1 MLFAQ
6 RIGIIAV
13 LIGSSLII
21 GSCAVDNIPEVQQID
36 GIALLEADPNWPAP
50 MPEDWSWGQVL
61 GVSVDSQDHIWVTH
75 SAQVVEFDPD
85 GNLLRTWGGPEA
97 GPEWPGMLHGLFVDH
112 NDYVWSAAREQHT
125 IFKFTKDGEVVLT
138 IGQMEEMGN
147 SHDPYLLGRPA
158 ELYVDPDTNELY
170 VADGYTN
177 RRIIVY
183 DAESGEYLRQ
193 WGAYGNE
200 PDDDYQYPEE
210 GTQLSQQ
217 FRLLHGITS
226 SKDDLVYVAD
236 RTNSRVQ
243 VFNQDGTF
251 VMEQRVSEGPSA
263 AFSLA
268 FSTDPDQ
275 HFLYVADGTAHRI
288 LILRRET
295 LEVLGEVGSEGSGV
309 GQLGRPHNI
318 ATDSKGNLYVAE
330 ANPGMRAQKFSFM
343 GIGSF

>member
-1 MLFAQ
+1 MVSTQ
-6 RIGIIAV
+6 QIATITI
-13 LIGSSLII
+13 LLGSSLII
-21 GSCAVDNIPEVQQID
+21 GSCAQDNTSEIQPIE
-36 GIALLEADPNWPAP
+36 GIALLEADPNWPLQ

-61 GVSVDSQDHIWVTH
+61 GVSVDAQDHIWVTH
-75 SAQVVEFDPD
+75 SSQVVEFDPE
-85 GNLLRTWGGPEA
+85 GNLLRTWGGTQA
-97 GPEWPGMLHGLFVDH
+97 GDEWPRMLHGLFVDH
-112 NDYVWSAAREQHT
+112 NDYVWSGAREQHT

-138 IGQMEEMGN
+138 IGQLDQMGN
-147 SHDPYLLGRPA
+147 SSEPYLLGRPA
-158 ELYVDPDTNELY
+158 EFYVDPDTNELY

-183 DAESGEYLRQ
+183 DAETGEYLRQ
-193 WGAYGNE
+193 WGAYGNK

-210 GTQLSQQ
+210 EAQAPQQ

-251 VMEQRVSEGPSA
+251 VAEKRVSDGPSA

-268 FSTDPDQ
+268 FSADVNQ
-275 HFLYVADGTAHRI
+275 HFLYVADGTTHRI

-330 ANPGMRAQKFSFM
+330 ANPGMRVQKFSFM
-343 GIGSF
+343 GIGPL

>member
-1 MLFAQ
+1 MVTNQ
-6 RIGIIAV
+6 RIKTTIFVVGF
-13 LIGSSLII
+13 SLVI
-21 GSCAVDNIPEVQQID
+21 GSCIRDNVTDIQSMD
-36 GIALLEADPNWPAP
+36 GIALLEANPNWPAQ
-50 MPEDWSWGQVL
+50 MPEGWTWGQVL
-61 GVSVDSQDHIWVTH
+61 GVSVDAQDHVWVTH

-97 GPEWPGMLHGLFVDH
+97 GPEWPRMLHGLFVDH

-125 IFKFTKDGEVVLT
+125 IFKFTKDGEVVMT
-138 IGQMEEMGN
+138 IGQMDQMGT

-158 ELYVDPDTNELY
+158 EFYVDPDTNEVY

-183 DAESGEYLRQ
+183 DAETGEYLRQ

-210 GTQLSQQ
+210 EAQPASQ

-226 SKDDLVYVAD
+226 SRDDLIYVAD
-236 RTNSRVQ
+236 RTNSRIQ

-251 VMEQRVSEGPSA
+251 VMENRVSEGPSA

-268 FSTDPDQ
+268 FSADSDQ

-318 ATDSKGNLYVAE
+318 ATDSQGNLYVAE
-330 ANPGMRAQKFSFM
+330 ANPGMRVQKFSFM
-343 GIGSF
+343 GIGSL